1 MTFKIA
7 FRNFSKHWKV
17 GLLAILG
24 TMVATMLLVGG
35 LSLGDSVGIYLKDKV
50 EKNFGSIDLIIKDKS
65 DTIYFPKGLDVEKI
79 NTLLSNNPDITKFAS
94 VEMAQI
100 TAHIDG
106 KYMDLFAIPLT
117 SEFKKFIGSDVN
129 KITISADTARSFG
142 LKVGSEIDIVTST
155 GEYTVKIEALG
166 ENELNFRGENASANG
181 TIFLPEDLFKELG
194 IYPLNVPNTYFAST
208 SLPIDSQGVL
218 AQNLSKEGTI
228 RVKAA
233 KYDLQSSPLNK
244 IISYLFIGFSG
255 FSVLSSFLFISSF
268 FGIISEERKSS
279 LGVLRAIGYSRHKM
293 FSILFIEGLLYL
305 IISEIVGALMGVGF
319 GRLLV
324 YRMNSLNVQQ
334 DDLFISV
341 QDKIPYMVTMNSI
354 ITAVLIAMIVPI
366 IILAYRSVQFSQ
378 TSPAD
383 LYNGRMA
390 EPTKKSE
397 KKKIWLFILG
407 LLVVAALYSVSPLYS
422 ALLFLSLVPLFYH
435 ETIVMLV
442 YGVSIIAAIIP
453 NLGSGSAS
461 SFLAR
466 AGFFLIASV
475 YIVFA
480 FIPYLKALL
489 EKFKSV
495 SLVLALSYIDK
506 HKMRN
511 FTIFV
516 IYSVTLVL
524 ILVSA
529 IIPYSINK
537 FIDSKKQ
544 EGAFGYNF
552 IIAENPIKSFFGSY
566 KYLNDATFTANFD
579 TLVPIQLV
587 EGQVGNNEEKY
598 TFIISDS
605 EILRNLKLPS
615 DKIMKELQ
623 KTDPSKIPD
632 KSVYLSD
639 EIKLNSKQNEKAQ
652 ITLKGIL
659 PGISPRITD
668 EFTVLGTYSTEEIL
682 LPLGGLVI
690 WKDKK
695 LFGSINGYAG
705 IIKDSKTALA
715 AQEFVTKKF
724 DGAFY
729 VTGEIE
735 KMYASVDS
743 LVNMALQLFYLG
755 FIAGF
760 AGLAIITF
768 RNVYSRKREIG
779 MLRAVGAKSSVVFR
793 MFIYEALMIVT
804 MATLVGIISST
815 FIITDLKTFISPA
828 ISSFKISV
836 PFWQVFLT
844 IVSVF
849 LITTGFVMIPASIS
863 KNIPPSEALRVYD

>member
-1 MTFKIA
+1 MIFKIA

-50 EKNFGSIDLIIKDKS
+50 EKNFGSIDLIIKDKA
-65 DTIYFPKGLDVEKI
+65 DTIYFPKGLDVEKM
-79 NTLLSNNPDITKFAS
+79 NTLLRNNPDIRKFVS

-100 TAHIDG
+100 TAQIG
-106 KYMDLFAIPLT
+106 SKYVDLFAIPLT
-117 SEFKKFIGSDVN
+117 SDFKKFIGSDVN
-129 KITISADTARSFG
+129 KVTMSADTAKSFG

-155 GEYTVKIEALG
+155 GEYRVKIEALG
-166 ENELNFRGENASANG
+166 EGELNFRGENASANG
-181 TIFLPEDLFKELG
+181 TIFLPEDLFNQLG
-194 IYPLNVPNTYFAST
+194 IYPLKVPNTYFVST
-208 SLPIDSQGVL
+208 SLPIDSQITL
-218 AQNLSKEGTI
+218 ADSLSKEGSI

-244 IISYLFIGFSG
+244 VVSYLFIGFSG

-324 YRMNSLNVQQ
+324 YRMNSLNVRQ
-334 DDLFISV
+334 DDLFVSV
-341 QDKIPYMVTMNSI
+341 QDKIPYAVTMNSI
-354 ITAVLIAMIVPI
+354 ITAVLIAMFVPI
-366 IILAYRSVQFSQ
+366 IILAYRSIQFSR
-378 TSPAD
+378 TSPAE
-383 LYNGRMA
+383 LYTDRMA
-390 EPTKKSE
+390 EPTKESG
-397 KKKIWLFILG
+397 KKKVWLFVLG
-407 LLVVAALYSVSPLYS
+407 LLIVVLFYRVSPLYS
-422 ALLFLSLVPLFYH
+422 ALLFLSLIPLFYN

-442 YGVSIIAAIIP
+442 YGVSIIVAMIP
-453 NLGSGSAS
+453 SLGSGSPS

-489 EKFKSV
+489 EKFKNV
-495 SLVLALSYIDK
+495 PLVLALSYIDK

-537 FIDSKKQ
+537 FVDSKKQ

-552 IIAENPIKSFFGSY
+552 IIVENPIKSFFGSY

-587 EGQVGNNEEKY
+587 EGQVGNDKEKY

-605 EILRNLKLPS
+605 EILKNLKLPS

-639 EIKLNSKQNEKAQ
+639 EIKFNSKQNEKAQ

-668 EFTVLGTYSTEEIL
+668 EFTILGTYSTEEIL

-705 IIKDSKTALA
+705 ITKDSKTALA

-729 VTGEIE
+729 ITGEIE
-735 KMYASVDS
+735 KMYASVNS

-755 FIAGF
+755 FVAGF

-815 FIITDLKTFISPA
+815 FIITDLKSFISPA
-828 ISSFKISV
+828 ISDFKISV

>member
-1 MTFKIA
+1 M
-7 FRNFSKHWKV
+7 
-17 GLLAILG
+17 
-24 TMVATMLLVGG
+24 
-35 LSLGDSVGIYLKDKV
+35 
-50 EKNFGSIDLIIKDKS
+50 
-65 DTIYFPKGLDVEKI
+65 
-79 NTLLSNNPDITKFAS
+79 
-94 VEMAQI
+94 
-100 TAHIDG
+100 
-106 KYMDLFAIPLT
+106 
-117 SEFKKFIGSDVN
+117 
-129 KITISADTARSFG
+129 
-142 LKVGSEIDIVTST
+142 
-155 GEYTVKIEALG
+155 
-166 ENELNFRGENASANG
+166 
-181 TIFLPEDLFKELG
+181 
-194 IYPLNVPNTYFAST
+194 
-208 SLPIDSQGVL
+208 
-218 AQNLSKEGTI
+218 SKEGTI

-233 KYDLQSSPLNK
+233 KYDLQSSPLNR

-319 GRLLV
+319 GKLLV
-324 YRMNSLNVQQ
+324 YRMNSLNLQQ

-341 QDKIPYMVTMNSI
+341 QDKIPYAVTMNSI
-354 ITAVLIAMIVPI
+354 ITAVLIAMFVPI

-378 TSPAD
+378 TSPAE
-383 LYNGRMA
+383 LYNDRMT
-390 EPTKKSE
+390 EPTKGSG

-407 LLVVAALYSVSPLYS
+407 LLAVAALYVVSPLYS

-529 IIPYSINK
+529 IIPYSINE

-587 EGQVGNNEEKY
+587 EGQVGN
-598 TFIISDS
+598 
-605 EILRNLKLPS
+605 
-615 DKIMKELQ
+615 
-623 KTDPSKIPD
+623 
-632 KSVYLSD
+632 
-639 EIKLNSKQNEKAQ
+639 
-652 ITLKGIL
+652 
-659 PGISPRITD
+659 
-668 EFTVLGTYSTEEIL
+668 
-682 LPLGGLVI
+682 
-690 WKDKK
+690 
-695 LFGSINGYAG
+695 
-705 IIKDSKTALA
+705 
-715 AQEFVTKKF
+715 
-724 DGAFY
+724 
-729 VTGEIE
+729 
-735 KMYASVDS
+735 
-743 LVNMALQLFYLG
+743 
-755 FIAGF
+755 
-760 AGLAIITF
+760 
-768 RNVYSRKREIG
+768 
-779 MLRAVGAKSSVVFR
+779 
-793 MFIYEALMIVT
+793 
-804 MATLVGIISST
+804 
-815 FIITDLKTFISPA
+815 
-828 ISSFKISV
+828 
-836 PFWQVFLT
+836 
-844 IVSVF
+844 
-849 LITTGFVMIPASIS
+849 
-863 KNIPPSEALRVYD
+863 

>member
-1 MTFKIA
+1 MIFKIA

-50 EKNFGSIDLIIKDKS
+50 EKNFGSIDLIIKDKA
-65 DTIYFPKGLDVEKI
+65 DTIYFPKGLDVEKM
-79 NTLLSNNPDITKFAS
+79 NTLLRNNPDVTKFVS

-100 TAHIDG
+100 TAQIG
-106 KYMDLFAIPLT
+106 SKYVDLFAIPLT
-117 SEFKKFIGSDVN
+117 SDFKEFIGSDVN
-129 KITISADTARSFG
+129 KVTISADTARSFG
-142 LKVGSEIDIVTST
+142 LKVGSEIEIVTST
-155 GEYTVKIEALG
+155 GEYKVKIEALG
-166 ENELNFRGENASANG
+166 EGELNFRGENASANG
-181 TIFLPEDLFKELG
+181 TIFLPEDLFNQLG
-194 IYPLNVPNTYFAST
+194 IYPLKVPNTCFVST
-208 SLPIDSQGVL
+208 SLPIDSQIAL
-218 AQNLSKEGTI
+218 ADNLSKEGSI

-244 IISYLFIGFSG
+244 IVSYLFIGFSG

-324 YRMNSLNVQQ
+324 YRMNSLNVRQ
-334 DDLFISV
+334 DDLFVSV
-341 QDKIPYMVTMNSI
+341 QDKIPYAVTVNSI
-354 ITAVLIAMIVPI
+354 VTAVLIAMFVPI
-366 IILAYRSVQFSQ
+366 IILTYRSIQFSR
-378 TSPAD
+378 TSPAE
-383 LYNGRMA
+383 LYNDRMA
-390 EPTKKSE
+390 EPTKESG
-397 KKKIWLFILG
+397 KKKVWLFVLG
-407 LLVVAALYSVSPLYS
+407 LLVVVLLYRVSPLYS
-422 ALLFLSLVPLFYH
+422 ALAFLSLIPLFYN

-442 YGVSIIAAIIP
+442 YGVSIIVAMIP
-453 NLGSGSAS
+453 SLGSGSPS

-489 EKFKSV
+489 EKFKNV
-495 SLVLALSYIDK
+495 PLVLALSYIEK

-552 IIAENPIKSFFGSY
+552 IVVENPIKSFFGSY

-579 TLVPIQLV
+579 ALVPIQLV
-587 EGQVGNNEEKY
+587 QGQVGNDKEKY

-605 EILRNLKLPS
+605 EILKNLKLPS
-615 DKIMKELQ
+615 DKVMKELQ

-639 EIKLNSKQNEKAQ
+639 EIKLNLKQNEKAQ
-652 ITLKGIL
+652 ITLNGIL
-659 PGISPRITD
+659 PGISPKITD
-668 EFTVLGTYSTEEIL
+668 EFTMLGTYSTKEIL

-735 KMYASVDS
+735 KMYASVNS

-815 FIITDLKTFISPA
+815 FIITDLKSFISPA
-828 ISSFKISV
+828 ISSFKISI

-844 IVSVF
+844 IVSIF